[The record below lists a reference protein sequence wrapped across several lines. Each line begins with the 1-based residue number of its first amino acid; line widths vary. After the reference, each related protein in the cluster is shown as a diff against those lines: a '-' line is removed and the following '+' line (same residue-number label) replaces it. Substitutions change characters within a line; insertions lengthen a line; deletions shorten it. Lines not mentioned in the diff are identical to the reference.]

1 MELHYVFLKNDR
13 VANIAV
19 FASKDDELAT
29 TIAQEHGFDKAI
41 WVAENKPAMFSFYD
55 GKKFIEP
62 SIDYLFEI
70 GIAAENKAMFEARI
84 AAEQIANE
92 VSQ

>member
-1 MELHYVFLKNDR
+1 MEMHYVFLKNDR

-19 FASKDDELAT
+19 FDSKNDELAT
-29 TIAQEHGFDKAI
+29 KIAEEQGFDKAI
-41 WVAENKPAMFSFYD
+41 WVAENKPAMYSSYD
-55 GKKFIEP
+55 GKKFIDP

-70 GIAAENKAMFEARI
+70 GIAAENQAMYEARI